1 MSDTAPIIKLVLSD
15 MDGTILGPDKR
26 LSPATCKAVEQLA
39 AHHVPVALVSA
50 RLPAAILPYVRQL
63 GLKGPCAGFN
73 GGVFFSPDGT
83 ILKSYRF
90 PPEDVTALLAR
101 LAPLP
106 VELWFQTEREWL
118 VRDASTALV
127 QREHNLTG
135 ITPREVAELSLQD
148 EAVNRVMVC
157 SEDTALI
164 ARLEAELP
172 ASFGGRASMLRS
184 APHKLN
190 ITPALANKGDAV
202 RELAQLYGVTPQNV
216 AVLGDAPND
225 LPMLS
230 VAGMSIAMGQAPEGV
245 KAQAR
250 YVTKTPAEDGWA
262 YAAERFIIPAA
273 LSQ

>member
-26 LSPATCKAVEQLA
+26 LSLATCKAVEQLA

-106 VELWFQTEREWL
+106 VELWFQTE
-118 VRDASTALV
+118 
-127 QREHNLTG
+127 
-135 ITPREVAELSLQD
+135 
-148 EAVNRVMVC
+148 
-157 SEDTALI
+157 
-164 ARLEAELP
+164 
-172 ASFGGRASMLRS
+172 
-184 APHKLN
+184 
-190 ITPALANKGDAV
+190 
-202 RELAQLYGVTPQNV
+202 
-216 AVLGDAPND
+216 
-225 LPMLS
+225 
-230 VAGMSIAMGQAPEGV
+230 
-245 KAQAR
+245 
-250 YVTKTPAEDGWA
+250 
-262 YAAERFIIPAA
+262 
-273 LSQ
+273 